1 MSKRLRPKQVGRLD
15 ETHNVIYQ
23 LLSDGALVVVGLEG
37 CLDCRPARLY
47 EDFHFILMRQV
58 VEVV

>member
-1 MSKRLRPKQVGRLD
+1 MNERIRPKQVGRLP

-23 LLSDGALVVVGLEG
+23 LLSDGALVLVGLEG
-37 CLDCRPARLY
+37 HLDHRPDSIY
-47 EDFHFILMRQV
+47 EDYHFIMMQQI